1 MKNLKTCP
9 FCGKDVK
16 MEIDEINSRTDDV
29 RTIWLSFIIRCGNC
43 GCKKEES
50 GEYYVNTDLTL
61 QSKDKNEPTQM
72 LIDEWNRRF

>member
-1 MKNLKTCP
+1 MRNLKTCP

-16 MEIDEINSRTDDV
+16 MEIDEINSRTSEI
-29 RTIWLSFIIRCGNC
+29 RTIRVTWIIRCKQC
-43 GCKKEES
+43 GCKKTES

-61 QSKDKNEPTQM
+61 SSKDKHEPTQM